1 MEVITFDGKEY
12 VKASVLAAR
21 FRYTADY
28 LGQLCRGK
36 KVDARLVGR
45 AWYINV
51 ESLNTHKDTR
61 YKPLPK
67 DETATTIQVNKTPAG
82 PHYATRIDVEPIL
95 KKKTVSIYQAKPGG
109 LTEVKVKY
117 ESDEHALI
125 PRVYREAVSKEIKV
139 DPAEAEM
146 LQVKGGGKNIFNFK
160 AEELPV
166 VYLRGSLRVKGLE
179 EATEAAE
186 PRREDDVDDT
196 ELATVEETEAPIVAD
211 ISPEIKS
218 EREEPVIARSIKVRT
233 KRLRSVARTDV
244 AVPTEGVTALLTP
257 QAMKVTVLPEK
268 PLQMKPVTVTAVPN
282 VTPEPPLIRPR
293 LIRAVVRSEQRARIV
308 DIQPK
313 KKAEINAQ
321 LAVLAPLPPLTN
333 ALTPQSVTASTTLP
347 SFKPQVVKEKE
358 SIKADKIKQSSGWL
372 LPVAISCFALLIA
385 SSMFIVEVD
394 LEVSKQKNVKHI
406 FFTTDQLEA
415 AVSLID

>member
-12 VKASVLAAR
+12 VKASVLATR

-51 ESLNTHKDTR
+51 DSLNTHKDTR

-67 DETATTIQVNKTPAG
+67 DESTTTIPVRKTAPG

-125 PRVYREAVSKEIKV
+125 PRVYKEAISKQIHV
-139 DPAEAEM
+139 DPADAEM
-146 LQVKGGGKNIFNFK
+146 VHVKKDGKSIFNFK
-160 AEELPV
+160 AEELPE
-166 VYLRGSLRVKGLE
+166 VYLRGSLHVEGLE
-179 EATEAAE
+179 EATESAE
-186 PRREDDVDDT
+186 PRREEDDEDP
-196 ELATVEETEAPIVAD
+196 ESAPEEEVEVEDSTD
-211 ISPEIKS
+211 IEPEIKP
-218 EREEPVIARSIKVRT
+218 ERQESVMARSIKVRT
-233 KRLRSVARTDV
+233 KRLRPTARTAAVMSPVV
-244 AVPTEGVTALLTP
+244 ASVEPP
-257 QAMKVTVLPEK
+257 QVVKVTIVPEK
-268 PLQMKPVTVTAVPN
+268 PLPIKPVTVAAAPK

-293 LIRAVVRSEQRARIV
+293 LIRAVVPPGRPARIV
-308 DIQPK
+308 DIHPK
-313 KKAEINAQ
+313 TAEIKAQ
-321 LAVLAPLPPLTN
+321 PPVLAPLPPLQS
-333 ALTPQSVTASTTLP
+333 AVTPKPVVIPDVTP
-347 SFKPQVVKEKE
+347 SFKPQAVKEKE
-358 SIKADKIKQSSGWL
+358 STKADKVRTSSGWL

-385 SSMFIVEVD
+385 GSMFIVEVD
-394 LEVSKQKNVKHI
+394 TEVSKEKIVQH
-406 FFTTDQLEA
+406 FFLSTDQLKA
-415 AVSLID
+415 AVALID

>member
-21 FRYTADY
+21 FRYTPDY

-67 DETATTIQVNKTPAG
+67 DETATTIRVNKTPAG
-82 PHYATRIDVEPIL
+82 PHYTTRIDVEPIL

-139 DPAEAEM
+139 DPAEAERVE
-146 LQVKGGGKNIFNFK
+146 VKGGGKSIFNFK
-160 AEELPV
+160 AEELPE
-166 VYLRGSLRVKGLE
+166 VYLRGSLHVEGLE
-179 EATEAAE
+179 EATEVAE
-186 PRREDDVDDT
+186 PRREDDIDDID
-196 ELATVEETEAPIVAD
+196 LATMEEPEAPEDTD
-211 ISPEIKS
+211 ISKEIKS
-218 EREEPVIARSIKVRT
+218 ERKEPVIARSIKVRP
-233 KRLRSVARTDV
+233 KRLRPVARTV
-244 AVPTEGVTALLTP
+244 VSVPTPAAAALETP
-257 QAMKVTVLPEK
+257 QAMKVTIVPEK
-268 PLQMKPVTVTAVPN
+268 PLQMKPITVTAVPN

-313 KKAEINAQ
+313 KAEINAQ
-321 LAVLAPLPPLTN
+321 LAVLAPLPSLTN
-333 ALTPQSVTASTTLP
+333 APRPQSVTVSPTLP
-347 SFKPQVVKEKE
+347 SFKPEAVKEKE

-372 LPVAISCFALLIA
+372 MPVVISCFALLIA
-385 SSMFIVEVD
+385 GSMFIVEVD